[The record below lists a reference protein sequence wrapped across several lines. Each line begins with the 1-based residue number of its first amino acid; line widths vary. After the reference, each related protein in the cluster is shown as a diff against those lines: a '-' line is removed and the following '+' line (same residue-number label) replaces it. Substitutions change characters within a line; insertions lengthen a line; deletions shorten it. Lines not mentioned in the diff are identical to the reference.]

1 MELMLARLTPESPDI
16 GCFERINTEAFPPS
30 ERMSME
36 ALFDFARDTDTE
48 ILGLYDEKTPVGFTV
63 LLKNAVCGYVYFLA
77 IDAQMRSKGYGS
89 AALGALR
96 EAYPRLQIILDFEE
110 IDEATEN
117 LEQRIR
123 RRKFYLR
130 NGFHETGRYTFMTD
144 DRFEVVCTGGEL
156 RADAFRELI
165 AILHAHCPRFLDKLL
180 LRRFHGESA
189 PVANCGSTGSPF
201 FSMTK

>member
-1 MELMLARLTPESPDI
+1 MELTLARLTPESPDI

-36 ALFDFARDTDTE
+36 ELFDFARDTDTE

-77 IDAQMRSKGYGS
+77 VDAQMRSKGYGG
-89 AALGALR
+89 AALRALR
-96 EAYPRLQIILDFEE
+96 EAYPQLQIILDFEE
-110 IDEATEN
+110 IDEAAEN

-130 NGFHETGRYTFMTD
+130 NGFHETGRYTFMME

-180 LRRFHGESA
+180 
-189 PVANCGSTGSPF
+189 
-201 FSMTK
+201 